1 MAGNRDRLRSMSK
14 KNVQE
19 VEKVK
24 DVPTLISDVAD
35 RIEEEP
41 EDKAVDVKDEFTK
54 EENVIQKSDGIDVH
68 KNQVEEEVPKEPQLR
83 KDENQEEIS
92 GLINAPSEIT
102 SLPADEKKEDAK
114 ENVRVEPEKLNTGEN
129 SNVSQAVSENV
140 QEEKT
145 TDLQKGWDDKVKE
158 LNEKY
163 QGQEVIVSL
172 LLRPEASNYLTY
184 KAMDLRISGK
194 QLLKNL
200 LMKELVKGYSE
211 DDMIYR
217 LLILEDYFPEM
228 KLERNGR
235 TGEVVIN
242 LQNKKIN
249 EFLYQWGT
257 IRGKKKQGMISEDE
271 YMQWRYCRE
280 HA

>member
-83 KDENQEEIS
+83 KDENREEIS

-102 SLPADEKKEDAK
+102 GLPADEKKEDAK
-114 ENVRVEPEKLNTGEN
+114 ENVLVEPEKLNTGEN

-211 DDMIYR
+211 DDLCPEFRTTQRQTVKKSVVIDKQLKEDIMEAAIKYRMKYTVFIHYIIYR
-217 LLILEDYFPEM
+217 AYLNDTDYKELM
-228 KLERNGR
+228 
-235 TGEVVIN
+235 
-242 LQNKKIN
+242 
-249 EFLYQWGT
+249 
-257 IRGKKKQGMISEDE
+257 
-271 YMQWRYCRE
+271 
-280 HA
+280 

>member
-54 EENVIQKSDGIDVH
+54 EENVIQKSDEIDVH

-83 KDENQEEIS
+83 KDENREEIS
-92 GLINAPSEIT
+92 GLINDPSEIT
-102 SLPADEKKEDAK
+102 NLPADEKKEDAK

-140 QEEKT
+140 QEEKTTENLQVEKT

-211 DDMIYR
+211 DDLCPEFRTTQRQTVKKSVVIDKQLKEDIMEAAIKYRMKYTVFIHYIIYR
-217 LLILEDYFPEM
+217 AYLNDTDYKELM
-228 KLERNGR
+228 
-235 TGEVVIN
+235 
-242 LQNKKIN
+242 
-249 EFLYQWGT
+249 
-257 IRGKKKQGMISEDE
+257 
-271 YMQWRYCRE
+271 
-280 HA
+280 